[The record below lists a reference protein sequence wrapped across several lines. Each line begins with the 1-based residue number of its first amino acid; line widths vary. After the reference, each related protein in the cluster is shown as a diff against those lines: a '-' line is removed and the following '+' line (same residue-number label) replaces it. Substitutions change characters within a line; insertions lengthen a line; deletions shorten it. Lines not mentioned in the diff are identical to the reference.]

1 MNRLDL
7 LVTRRG
13 TDPAAETCAHA
24 LRDLLAAPVDG
35 VERGELW
42 RFDAAAAGAEDAAAL
57 RRALERAALRAGRY
71 VNGNRDVCTWLD
83 GPRVYPADAPPAG
96 VAVEIWVC
104 DGDGADAAALRYFR
118 AQAGDAVQH
127 VRRGT
132 WWRLWMRTPAAG
144 PAREWAWDLAC
155 TRSRTEGLLF
165 NPQAQQAEILAVVP
179 GPGTKEAR

>member
-1 MNRLDL
+1 MTRFDL
-7 LVTRRG
+7 LVSRRG

-24 LRDLLAAPVDG
+24 LVDLLGAPVDG

-42 RFDAAAAGAEDAAAL
+42 RFETAAGVEPAAL
-57 RRALERAALRAGRY
+57 RAALERAAMRAGRY
-71 VNGNRDVCTWLD
+71 VNSNRDVCLWLA
-83 GPRVYPADAPPAG
+83 GARAYPQDAPPAD

-104 DGDGADAAALRYFR
+104 DGAGEDAAALAYFR
-118 AQAGDAVQH
+118 SQAGNAVQR

-132 WWRLWMRTPAAG
+132 WWRLWMRTPAAEA
-144 PAREWAWDLAC
+144 AREAAWDLAV
-155 TRSRTEGLLF
+155 TRSRAHGLLF